1 MEKIYAITYESLTKK
16 LAGEKDIIV
25 TGNFTIQA
33 DHSQHVVASN
43 IATGRTLMISK
54 YRIKE
59 KRYVGK
65 LDKSAISVQNTGMN
79 TKRIILTGTVM
90 EIGQQFDKYALH
102 AYMKD
107 SSVDARLVTS
117 REISDK
123 KLEAVFE
130 LFSDDEEKLR
140 KVLGEE

>member
-1 MEKIYAITYESLTKK
+1 
-16 LAGEKDIIV
+16 
-25 TGNFTIQA
+25 
-33 DHSQHVVASN
+33 
-43 IATGRTLMISK
+43 
-54 YRIKE
+54 
-59 KRYVGK
+59 
-65 LDKSAISVQNTGMN
+65 MN

-90 EIGQQFDKYALH
+90 EIGKQFDKYALH

-140 KVLGEE
+140 KVLAEENNIQKT

>member
-1 MEKIYAITYESLTKK
+1 
-16 LAGEKDIIV
+16 
-25 TGNFTIQA
+25 
-33 DHSQHVVASN
+33 
-43 IATGRTLMISK
+43 
-54 YRIKE
+54 
-59 KRYVGK
+59 
-65 LDKSAISVQNTGMN
+65 MN

-117 REISDK
+117 REISGK